1 MKTCVRL
8 EDEKISR
15 IVNNELSKI
24 YIAPSGILVKIT
36 EAGSFSVS
44 LDEKTKSNLKL
55 LSDVTTVS

>member
-24 YIAPSGILVKIT
+24 YIAPSGTLVKIT